1 MKKILIAFMALFAI
15 SMNTYAQHI
24 EHKFSG
30 NHSKEEWNGVVSDR
44 LNPFILE
51 RVNGGDWYRLNNDRV
66 VIEVDHWNRV
76 IAHNYTKW
84 RVRFAVTSSRIW
96 YDANGKECTGWN
108 GDKESH
114 DVELG
119 PNEGRVLRAYQ
130 SRHSADLKRV
140 KFSDFRLLKV
150 YKK

>member
-15 SMNTYAQHI
+15 SMNTYAQYI

-51 RVNGGDWYRLNNDRV
+51 RVNGGDWYKLSNDRV

>member
-1 MKKILIAFMALFAI
+1 MKKILIAFMAFFAI
-15 SMNTYAQHI
+15 SMNTYAQQI

-51 RVNGGDWYRLNNDRV
+51 RVNDGDWYKLSDDRV
-66 VIEVDHWNRV
+66 VVLVDHLNKV
-76 IAHNYTKW
+76 IARNHTKY
-84 RVRFAVTSSRIW
+84 RLRFTVTSSRIW
-96 YDANGKECTGWN
+96 YDANGKECTGWK
-108 GDKESH
+108 GDKEKH

-119 PNEGRVLRAYQ
+119 PKESRVLRGYQ
-130 SRHSADLKRV
+130 HYPSADLKRV

-150 YKK
+150 YK

>member
-51 RVNGGDWYRLNNDRV
+51 RVNGGD
-66 VIEVDHWNRV
+66 
-76 IAHNYTKW
+76 
-84 RVRFAVTSSRIW
+84 
-96 YDANGKECTGWN
+96 
-108 GDKESH
+108 
-114 DVELG
+114 
-119 PNEGRVLRAYQ
+119 
-130 SRHSADLKRV
+130 
-140 KFSDFRLLKV
+140 KV
-150 YKK
+150 ACEIYCHLQPYMV

>member
-1 MKKILIAFMALFAI
+1 MKKILIAFMAFFAI
-15 SMNTYAQHI
+15 SMNTYAQQI

-51 RVNGGDWYRLNNDRV
+51 RVNDGDWYKLSDDRV
-66 VIEVDHWNRV
+66 VVLVDHWNKV
-76 IAHNYTKW
+76 IARNHTKY
-84 RVRFAVTSSRIW
+84 RLRFTVTSSRIW

-114 DVELG
+114 DVTLNPGES
-119 PNEGRVLRAYQ
+119 RVLRNYLPRQ
-130 SRHSADLKRV
+130 LADLKRI
-140 KFSDFRLLKV
+140 KLYGLRLMQV
-150 YKK
+150 FKK